1 MRPLALLALL
11 GLMLSATGCSYYS
24 APVMPPGGLFY
35 TNIQAPVDTDV
46 QSNPVG
52 AKVGSSSSSSILGL
66 FAFGDASLASA
77 VQNGGLTKVDHVDY
91 EFFNLLFIY
100 QKFTI
105 NAHGE

>member
-1 MRPLALLALL
+1 MRSLALLALL
-11 GLMLSATGCSYYS
+11 GLTVLSTGCSYYS

-52 AKVGSSSSSSILGL
+52 SKTGASSSTSILGL
-66 FAFGDASLASA
+66 FAYGDASLASA
-77 VQNGGLTKVDHVDY
+77 VQNGGLSKVDHVDY

-105 NAHGE
+105 NAYGE

>member
-1 MRPLALLALL
+1 MRMLALFTLIGMAAL
-11 GLMLSATGCSYYS
+11 STGCSYYS

-35 TNIQAPVDTDV
+35 TDIQAPVDTDV

-52 AKVGSSSSSSILGL
+52 AKVGSATSTSILGL
-66 FAFGDASLASA
+66 FSTGDASLAEA
-77 VQNGGLTKVDHVDY
+77 VRDGNLTQVDHVDY

-105 NAHGE
+105 HAYGE